1 LYLSVD
7 KKLVSQNAV
16 AVRQIESQ
24 HAIVGIEV
32 LIVEHHG
39 DVEIREARKPKA
51 GGFVAGVKLIEEQVE
66 TREALVN
73 VLGREVYAVI
83 VIPERAHRLAYITS
97 RRMARSKAG
106 QHVRVMLVVPLSLTK
121 EVARETI

>member
-24 HAIVGIEV
+24 HAIVGVEV
-32 LIVEHHG
+32 LVVEHHG

-51 GGFVAGVKLIEEQVE
+51 GGFIAGVKLIEEQVE

-73 VLGREVYAVI
+73 VLRREVYAVI
-83 VIPERAHRLAYITS
+83 VIQSVLIDS
-97 RRMARSKAG
+97 RISPVGGWLEAKPASTFG
-106 QHVRVMLVVPLSLTK
+106 
-121 EVARETI
+121 